1 MSHDVEPGATFFEGT
16 CQFILYLYSHTLTFS
31 ESSRFSVQQIH
42 LLADSYIGSAK
53 GTTFLD
59 SSLSSPLQPSD
70 QEIKWSISTC
80 LGRHERPGHYG
91 RCGWQ
96 HTSNWGRLLGSRDS
110 TTSPGD
116 MRKNVAIQK
125 RFPRESWELPV
136 LFHAFSVVRSSRPKR
151 DGWWLSSW
159 HRWGCSLFTAYC
171 FGFEVSPIWVM
182 FPKIMGF
189 SPQNHPFVHR
199 GWNH

>member
-1 MSHDVEPGATFFEGT
+1 MFGPTSCHGKGPSNKWQQSKCMSNWNKLAADNAIRKKWCSCIHVETWMNHDVEPGATFFEGT

-31 ESSRFSVQQIH
+31 ESSRFFSPADSPVI
-42 LLADSYIGSAK
+42 ADSYIGFAK

-96 HTSNWGRLLGSRDS
+96 HTSNWGRLLGSTDS
-110 TTSPGD
+110 TTSPKRFVRGCESLLGLL
-116 MRKNVAIQK
+116 RYESHVAIQT
-125 RFPRESWELPV
+125 V
-136 LFHAFSVVRSSRPKR
+136 
-151 DGWWLSSW
+151 
-159 HRWGCSLFTAYC
+159 
-171 FGFEVSPIWVM
+171 
-182 FPKIMGF
+182 
-189 SPQNHPFVHR
+189 
-199 GWNH
+199 